1 MSKYI
6 YNVKKRLGWVVLD
19 IEEIR
24 DNNNETDL
32 KEGVIVFHI
41 RDCTLSLFAFVFYLP
56 LTNSLYL
63 ASEIKFGLG
72 PSP

>member
-32 KEGVIVFHI
+32 KEGVIQ
-41 RDCTLSLFAFVFYLP
+41 
-56 LTNSLYL
+56 N
-63 ASEIKFGLG
+63 
-72 PSP
+72 

>member
-6 YNVKKRLGWVVLD
+6 YNYNVKKRLGWVVLD

-32 KEGVIVFHI
+32 KEGVIQ
-41 RDCTLSLFAFVFYLP
+41 
-56 LTNSLYL
+56 N
-63 ASEIKFGLG
+63 
-72 PSP
+72 